1 MAGPEG
7 PELPGEGEKQ
17 PVDLPGAPGETQVAR
32 PEVDRVLPA
41 TGQEPRVVLETDIA
55 GASVINYYFPVQVEV
70 IGQLDETQMK
80 AVADYVFD
88 QLNAE
93 LRRRE

>member
-1 MAGPEG
+1 MAPVEG
-7 PELPGEGEKQ
+7 P
-17 PVDLPGAPGETQVAR
+17 VAR

-41 TGQEPRVVLETDIA
+41 SGQEPRVVLEADIA

-80 AVADYVFD
+80 TVADYVFD